1 MSEDLL
7 RLRDECDQLRQRCD
21 ELQRQLND
29 VTSRVGG
36 LADQLGLRF
45 ADDAFNASRPSR
57 DRRS

>member
-29 VTSRVGG
+29 LTSQVGG
-36 LADQLGLRF
+36 LTDELGRGF
-45 ADDAFNASRPSR
+45 SDEAFNASRPSR
-57 DRRS
+57 HRDS